1 MPAPHRCQN
10 CGQDFDAPR
19 AYCSRCGAQ
28 QLAAKGGKLGSWAVA
43 LSIAF
48 LAASIWYFAGVI
60 SADRQRR
67 DVPATT
73 TTPAALLSTPTAAAA
88 PTTPAPTRAPTRAPA
103 TPSPTPT
110 TPPSV
115 YAPEPAE
122 EDEDE
127 ITVYVTRTGA
137 KYHRGS
143 CRYLS
148 RSKIPMP
155 LAEARLGYDPCS
167 VCDPPE

>member
-1 MPAPHRCQN
+1 MPSPRQCQN
-10 CGQDFDAPR
+10 CGQDFDGPR
-19 AYCSRCGAQ
+19 AYCPRCGEAQ
-28 QLAAKGGKLGSWAVA
+28 RAARGGRIGSWAVA
-43 LSIAF
+43 LSVAF

-60 SADRQRR
+60 SADRPAR
-67 DVPATT
+67 DLAAPPP
-73 TTPAALLSTPTAAAA
+73 PAALLAA
-88 PTTPAPTRAPTRAPA
+88 PAALTPSATSAPTSAPTRAPV
-103 TPSPTPT
+103 TPSPTPA
-110 TPPSV
+110 PPPRV
-115 YAPEPAE
+115 YAAEPAE

-127 ITVYVTRTGA
+127 VTVYVTRTGA

-155 LAEARLGYDPCS
+155 LGDARLSYDPCS